1 MQQDTGMFF
10 TLSFY
15 EPKVDAHEYT
25 KLLNIKNNKINS
37 FCVKKYKIM
46 LNLKKVFKLS
56 PRLSLRMN
64 SFGSKLVNNLAYI
77 KDVPLDPNP

>member
-1 MQQDTGMFF
+1 
-10 TLSFY
+10 
-15 EPKVDAHEYT
+15 
-25 KLLNIKNNKINS
+25 
-37 FCVKKYKIM
+37 M